1 MRNLVK
7 DLMDNAVF
15 TLLAPTASG
24 KTDLIIQYAK
34 KYPIEVVSV
43 DSAMVYRELSIGA
56 NKPST
61 EELRACPHHVIDVT
75 SVEDGFDVACFF
87 EQSVIAI
94 DDILKR
100 GKVPVLVGGT
110 MMYIYQIHRGLAPVP
125 LIDSDKRREFFQDF
139 EKISLEEHYS
149 RLQLCDPEFAAGV
162 EKTDKQRIGRGL
174 EVFYLTGTKL
184 SDYWALPA
192 KVYPYNLAIHG
203 LQPTDK
209 DAHKTRIGL
218 RAKAMLHNGF
228 IEEVQKLSESHPNL
242 DYDFW
247 AFVGYRQV
255 RAFLDGQLSLTD
267 LPLEIERSTWQL
279 VKRQKTWLKKFDIP
293 LWNIDVS
300 TGEVDLELSNIFEKY
315 CTFVLEKG
323 ISQR

>member
-7 DLMDNAVF
+7 DLMVNAVL

-24 KTDLIIQYAK
+24 KTDVMIRWAK
-34 KYPIEVVSV
+34 KYPIEIVSV

-56 NKPST
+56 NKPSA
-61 EELRACPHHVIDVT
+61 EELRICPHHIIDVT
-75 SVEDGFDVACFF
+75 SLEEGFDVACFF
-87 EQSVIAI
+87 EKSAAAIA
-94 DDILKR
+94 DILQR

-110 MMYIYQIHRGLAPVP
+110 MMYIYQMHRGLAPVP
-125 LIDSDKRREFFQDF
+125 LIDPDRRRDFFHDF
-139 EKISLEEHYS
+139 EQISLDERYNQ
-149 RLQLCDPEFAAGV
+149 LQLCDPAFASGV
-162 EKTDKQRIGRGL
+162 EKTDKQRISRGL
-174 EVFYLTGTKL
+174 EVFYLTGKKL

-192 KVYPYNLAIHG
+192 KVYPYNLAIYG
-203 LQPTDK
+203 LQATDK
-209 DAHKTRIGL
+209 QAHKKRIRL
-218 RAKAMLHNGF
+218 RANAMLVNGF
-228 IEEVQKLSESHPNL
+228 IEEVQRLKDSHPSL

-255 RAFLDGQLSLTD
+255 RLFIDGHMPLAD
-267 LPLEIERSTWQL
+267 LPLEIERSTWRL

-293 LWNIDVS
+293 VWNIDVS
-300 TGEVDLELSNIFEKY
+300 SGEIEQELSNIFEKY

>member
-1 MRNLVK
+1 MA
-7 DLMDNAVF
+7 NAVL

-24 KTDLIIQYAK
+24 KTDLMIEWSK
-34 KYPIEVVSV
+34 KYPIEIVSV

-56 NKPST
+56 NKPSAL
-61 EELRACPHHVIDVT
+61 ELAQCPHHVIDVT

-87 EQSVIAI
+87 EKSAQAI
-94 DDILKR
+94 SDILDR

-110 MMYIYQIHRGLAPVP
+110 MMYIYQIYRGLAPVP
-125 LIDSDKRREFFQDF
+125 LIDPDKRREFFADF
-139 EKISLEEHYS
+139 EKHSLEEHYNQ
-149 RLQLCDPEFAAGV
+149 LQICDPVFAAGV

-174 EVFYLTGTKL
+174 EVFYLTGKKL

-192 KVYPYNLAIHG
+192 KIYPYNLAIYG

-209 DAHKTRIGL
+209 EAHKKRVAL
-218 RAKAMLHNGF
+218 RANAMLQHGF
-228 IEEVQKLSESHPNL
+228 IEEVRNL
-242 DYDFW
+242 KDLYPSLEYDFW

-255 RAFLDGQLSLTD
+255 RAYLDGHLSLAE
-267 LPLEIERSTWQL
+267 LPIEIERSTWQL
-279 VKRQKTWLKKFDIP
+279 VKRQKTWLKKFDIS
-293 LWNIDVS
+293 LWDIDVS
-300 TGEVDLELSNIFEKY
+300 SGEVDAQLSNIFEKY